1 MCRTHADTPFV
12 QRVEVVGPDHVV
24 PFSFSLSVLCQ
35 VNGQECGPVP
45 LLVAFHKPK
54 GVITT
59 VSDDWDREDLS
70 DVLPKSLLLK

>member
-1 MCRTHADTPFV
+1 MNG
-12 QRVEVVGPDHVV
+12 EVH
-24 PFSFSLSVLCQ
+24 
-35 VNGQECGPVP
+35 GPVP

-59 VSDDWDREDLS
+59 LSDDWDREDLS

>member
-1 MCRTHADTPFV
+1 MD
-12 QRVEVVGPDHVV
+12 VELRCVAFAFLTKNGA
-24 PFSFSLSVLCQ
+24 SFQ

-59 VSDDWDREDLS
+59 LSDDWDREDLS

>member
-1 MCRTHADTPFV
+1 MHCL
-12 QRVEVVGPDHVV
+12 EVVFGL
-24 PFSFSLSVLCQ
+24 FGQ
-35 VNGQECGPVP
+35 VNGQECRPVP

-59 VSDDWDREDLS
+59 LSDDWDREDLS

>member
-1 MCRTHADTPFV
+1 MHCLD
-12 QRVEVVGPDHVV
+12 VVFDLFG
-24 PFSFSLSVLCQ
+24 Q

-59 VSDDWDREDLS
+59 LSDDWDREDLS